1 MPDAPTPYRHPLLD
15 RREVLAVC
23 IGGIVGAV
31 LRTAIAGRLPHDPD
45 AWPWAT
51 FLVNLGGTFVL
62 GVAVTAIHERRAFFR
77 RLIATG
83 FCGALTTFSTLQ
95 VQLLHLRPAEAVLYA
110 VGSVVLGYAAVD
122 LGRRV

>member
-1 MPDAPTPYRHPLLD
+1 M
-15 RREVLAVC
+15 
-23 IGGIVGAV
+23 
-31 LRTAIAGRLPHDPD
+31 
-45 AWPWAT
+45 
-51 FLVNLGGTFVL
+51 
-62 GVAVTAIHERRAFFR
+62 AVTRSPRFVG
-77 RLIATG
+77 TG

>member
-1 MPDAPTPYRHPLLD
+1 VRAAATDAFDDVWAT
-15 RREVLAVC
+15 LAVNV
-23 IGGIVGAV
+23 IGA
-31 LRTAIAGRLPHDPD
+31 
-45 AWPWAT
+45 
-51 FLVNLGGTFVL
+51 FLL
-62 GVAVTAIHERRAFFR
+62 GVAVTRSPRFVG
-77 RLIATG
+77 TG